1 MKLNSY
7 KISVLLF
14 SVGLLGGCSSVKTSH
29 ISVFPEAAEVALDP
43 SSRGTVKMKFQVPVD
58 YLSKRGRLLILPR
71 LVTAEGEVAE
81 VYEPVAVDAP
91 VYTRKLYRKSVL
103 EGYVDTLSDKAF
115 RADRWSK
122 KVEIPY
128 ETSIVVPKGMED
140 GHVDA
145 LVSVEG
151 CLSCGNVDTLFVAKL
166 RQPEPVDTFSLCWIQ
181 PVMAIRPK
189 VMEGKGV
196 AALQFVINRSDI
208 DSSLGNNRAELEKM
222 EKALRPIL
230 EDSLADIHAIHIVGM
245 ASADG
250 PFAFNTNLAY
260 QRAVAAKQWLLSRM
274 TIAPKVEEQILA
286 DVRPEGW
293 QPVLEAMREAGDPNA
308 ADVEAI
314 LKRFPAKGSN
324 DDVQEREIRR
334 LSCWDRICK
343 NYLQRDRKVEYRYN
357 YTLKSFVSNEELLQM
372 YAIRPD
378 AFSEDEFFRVAELMP
393 SLAEKIEVYRKLLAY
408 YPESEIGKNNLAVLE
423 HERLSADGRKGD
435 EKR

>member
-1 MKLNSY
+1 MKLTII
-7 KISVLLF
+7 KIFVFLF
-14 SVGLLGGCSSVKTSH
+14 SLGWLGSCSSVKTSH
-29 ISVFPEAAEVALDP
+29 ISVSPEEAEVVLDP

-58 YLSKRGRLLILPR
+58 YLSKRGRLLIMPR
-71 LVTAEGEVAE
+71 LVTADGEVAD

-91 VYTRKLYRKSVL
+91 VYTKKMYRKRVL
-103 EGYVDTLSDKAF
+103 EGYVDSLSEKAL
-115 RADRWSK
+115 RTDRWSK
-122 KVEIPY
+122 QVEIPY
-128 ETSIVVPKGMED
+128 EASFIVPEGMENA
-140 GHVDA
+140 HIDA
-145 LVSVEG
+145 LVSIEG

-166 RQPEPVDTFSLCWIQ
+166 RQPEPVDTFSLRWIR
-181 PVMAIRPK
+181 PMTAMRPK

-208 DSSLGNNRAELEKM
+208 DSSLGNNQAELEKM
-222 EKALRPIL
+222 EKTLRPIL
-230 EDSLADIHAIHIVGM
+230 EDLLADIHTIQIVGM

-260 QRAVAAKQWLLSRM
+260 QRAVAAKQWLIDRM
-274 TIAPKVEEQILA
+274 NIAPEVKEHILA

-293 QPVLEAMREAGDPNA
+293 EPVLEAMREAGDPNA
-308 ADVEAI
+308 VDVEAI
-314 LKRFPAKGSN
+314 LKRFPADGNN

-378 AFSEDEFFRVAELMP
+378 AFSEEEFFRVAELMP
-393 SLAEKIEVYRKLLAY
+393 SLAEKIEVYRKLLTY
-408 YPESEIGKNNLAVLE
+408 YPDSEIGKNNLAVLE
-423 HERLSADGRKGD
+423 HERLFAGSRKGD
-435 EKR
+435 ER